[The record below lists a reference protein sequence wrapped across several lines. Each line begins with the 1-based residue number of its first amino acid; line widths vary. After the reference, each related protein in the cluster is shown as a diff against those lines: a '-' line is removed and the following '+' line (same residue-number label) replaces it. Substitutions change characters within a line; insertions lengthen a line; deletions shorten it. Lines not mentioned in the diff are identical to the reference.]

1 MMHLVLFVCIVYD
14 LKTSNHDNSM
24 NQTKTEN
31 VIIRKDMSCICVP
44 LRKIIRFLSNPVLQ

>member
-1 MMHLVLFVCIVYD
+1 MHLVLFVCIVYD